1 MCLYIYIYVHV
12 CVYVNHIPLFYPYIS
27 LYLSLYLKKSL
38 YIECVPYLSVII
50 VSNLVCWH
58 MMEQV
63 MPLSQ
68 ILAPEV
74 FGEI

>member
-1 MCLYIYIYVHV
+1 MHV
-12 CVYVNHIPLFYPYIS
+12 CVYMDKIMGYDLHIS

-38 YIECVPYLSVII
+38 YIEYVPYLSVII
-50 VSNLVCWH
+50 VSNLLCWH

-68 ILAPEV
+68 ILAPAV

>member
-1 MCLYIYIYVHV
+1 MHV
-12 CVYVNHIPLFYPYIS
+12 CVYMDKIMGYDLHI
-27 LYLSLYLKKSL
+27 SLYLKKSL
-38 YIECVPYLSVII
+38 YIEYVPYLSVII

-68 ILAPEV
+68 ILAPAV